1 MNKLWTTLGCAAL
14 LAIGAAPALAATSGD
29 TGSRAD
35 AAFKALYTREWD
47 WRQAQFD
54 RDAGEHGPD
63 HLPRISPAVQAKRK
77 HYWVDLLDQLQAVDV
92 DKLSVANQRS
102 EERRVGKE

>member
-35 AAFKALYTREWD
+35 AAFKALYTR
-47 WRQAQFD
+47 
-54 RDAGEHGPD
+54 
-63 HLPRISPAVQAKRK
+63 
-77 HYWVDLLDQLQAVDV
+77 
-92 DKLSVANQRS
+92 
-102 EERRVGKE
+102 